1 MSIDTYTNLKTT
13 IANYLNRSDLTSYIP
28 DFISLAETRLNN
40 ELRVREMETI
50 DDTTNT
56 VSGTQ
61 DYSLPTGFIEA
72 IYVLY
77 KSDPY
82 ITLRYKSNF
91 DFFSQ
96 LNASVSSGVPNF
108 FSIVGSKI
116 YLGPKPDT
124 ATNLEIAF
132 YKKIATLSETNTT
145 NDILQNYPNLYLYAA
160 LAESAPFIHQ
170 DERLTIW
177 STLYKESI
185 QRANE
190 TSVNGRTAS
199 HALQISSRSVI

>member
-40 ELRVREMETI
+40 ELRVREMEVI
-50 DDTTNT
+50 DTTTNT

-61 DYSLPTGFIEA
+61 DYSLPTNFIEA

-82 ITLRYKSNF
+82 ITLKYKSNF

-96 LNASVSSGVPNF
+96 LNSSVSSGIPYF
-108 FSIVGSKI
+108 FTIVGSKI

-124 ATNLEIAF
+124 ATNLEIAH
-132 YKKIATLSETNTT
+132 YKKITALSDSNAT
-145 NDILQNYPNLYLYAA
+145 NDILTNYPNLYLYAA

-177 STLYKESI
+177 SSLYKESM
-185 QRANE
+185 QRANI
-190 TSVNGRTAS
+190 TSENGRTAS
-199 HALQISSRSVI
+199 HALQMSARSVV